1 MNRNCFLQ
9 TLQKVNIFALV
20 LKLHYYITNENFKMI
35 RTIIQISNG
44 AFSNKYCEHCE
55 NKYTRIK
62 EEGNTMLRERKKIRT
77 SVN

>member
-9 TLQKVNIFALV
+9 TLQKSQHICPR
-20 LKLHYYITNENFKMI
+20 KLHYYITNENFKMI

-62 EEGNTMLRERKKIRT
+62 EEGNTMLGEEKKKIRT

>member
-1 MNRNCFLQ
+1 
-9 TLQKVNIFALV
+9 
-20 LKLHYYITNENFKMI
+20 MI
-35 RTIIQISNG
+35 RKIIQISNG
-44 AFSNKYCEHCE
+44 TFNNKYCEHCE